1 MPFPPDISG
10 NLTYANRLDLDK
22 IDVFIEGNGNNP
34 MYFSVTGLPDKLS
47 LGRHYFQ
54 IALLDSA
61 KQPYSLKSESKLLFE
76 FKSINDVVLKSDVIG
91 FNLKNGVAL
100 CFVEVLVDPLRSFKE
115 LKDGDGTLV
124 IAGVL
129 EEKNNTAPRIPQ
141 KFKGNINYRCTF
153 PIDIA
158 KNLPNESPILF
169 QSIENIQASSSF
181 SESIL
186 ADADSNQYNRSY
198 IHISASHLK
207 TFGGRVDK
215 IELSYSEQRSRT
227 DEFKIISTFPLTN
240 STAFEYTNENT
251 GGLNPISIEE
261 KFPMPREARRKGN
274 INFRL
279 RFLNSAGIYAQDIKN
294 PNTDVIIS
302 GSLIIT
308 GSPLILETDD
318 NLVTGSGAISFGA
331 SLEDSVKMVPDLKA
345 KSVKFQHVVDGVP
358 QKTLLSIEGKNSGKL
373 IFDPEENNISGL
385 RSSGSTIL
393 AAENSFISSSELST
407 IMSSKDSH
415 ISQSW
420 WSSIIGGYQS
430 KISFKAVD
438 GVNNDYGMSNVI
450 IAAQASHI
458 KLDKLTNNGSYNAI
472 ITGLFNKITTDD
484 NSGGI
489 DPKFT
494 SIIGG
499 IGNQI
504 TGSWGSTIIGSY
516 GGKISASVGSDP
528 VGGFSGIINS
538 FFSNVEHHASFSAV
552 IGGNK
557 ITASKPNTVYIPS
570 LVIGNGPDS
579 TGGIISASEVYS
591 AGNIKATGDI
601 IATRF
606 ITSQSVI
613 HTSSGSNAF
622 GNSSDDTHIFT
633 GSVEISGST
642 TMKAGTVNFGLP
654 WPGAAAY
661 TGEGTDVHFWGGT
674 SDKQMKWEGD
684 NGTLHLHNDVE
695 MRFGSPFAGFT
706 HRHAIFLDSNTLMFG
721 KGSGGTQ
728 ATEQNVEF
736 RLGSSNF
743 RVSGSATNVGVD
755 ILEGN
760 ISASGHITA
769 SGDISSSGTI
779 SSTGIRL
786 VDGASIEVIGESDN
800 KIELDNGGHKY
811 NAQDGDVMYYN
822 EAGNNVDVRID
833 GNAGTNF
840 FSQGDAQKI
849 GIGGQ
854 LSPSSSLDITGDL
867 RTTSHITASGNI
879 SSSGDGGFIGK
890 LLNLTE
896 GDNSNIIFDGDS
908 NLNAVGKSGTEV
920 NFGSGGDWTDVKI
933 GRSAAQPK
941 RIQIHG
947 HITAS
952 GNISSSGDIIA
963 TGTVSASNFYL
974 TGSGTTVVHM
984 GFTGDSNIGKW
995 EFHRNGIRRHLFYL
1009 EGRSNQVC
1017 PQDSMVFKSGLI
1029 SSGDDHIIMH
1039 MESGSQT
1046 AYFHGNISASG
1057 HITASGDIRTHGDV
1071 FAQSGSFNV
1080 ISNHPDSDTRIL
1092 FTDDDINIRV
1102 GDINFMDFTQDSV
1115 SELTI
1120 NENSQNLDVRIEGEA
1135 DANLFFTDA
1144 SVSLVGIGT
1153 NAPTKKLQVEGDIS
1167 ASGDLHLGQPPHDI
1181 GKFSVQHGSPTGSGA
1196 TEFTTAGEGYGD
1208 IVRMSAVTT
1217 KPGMIYRFQGNNN
1230 WVLADK
1236 DSELTG
1242 TDMLAVAM
1250 GTNSGTDGMLLRGF
1264 AHISQS
1270 GTIGMANRAFIG
1282 DNGVATGSFTNFAS
1296 GDFVRA
1302 IGYMLNAGNS
1312 NGSASMYFN
1321 PDNTYIEKA

>member
-1 MPFPPDISG
+1 
-10 NLTYANRLDLDK
+10 
-22 IDVFIEGNGNNP
+22 
-34 MYFSVTGLPDKLS
+34 
-47 LGRHYFQ
+47 
-54 IALLDSA
+54 
-61 KQPYSLKSESKLLFE
+61 
-76 FKSINDVVLKSDVIG
+76 
-91 FNLKNGVAL
+91 
-100 CFVEVLVDPLRSFKE
+100 
-115 LKDGDGTLV
+115 
-124 IAGVL
+124 
-129 EEKNNTAPRIPQ
+129 TAPRIPQ

-591 AGNIKATGDI
+591 AGNIK
-601 IATRF
+601 
-606 ITSQSVI
+606 
-613 HTSSGSNAF
+613 
-622 GNSSDDTHIFT
+622 
-633 GSVEISGST
+633 
-642 TMKAGTVNFGLP
+642 
-654 WPGAAAY
+654 
-661 TGEGTDVHFWGGT
+661 
-674 SDKQMKWEGD
+674 
-684 NGTLHLHNDVE
+684 
-695 MRFGSPFAGFT
+695 
-706 HRHAIFLDSNTLMFG
+706 
-721 KGSGGTQ
+721 
-728 ATEQNVEF
+728 
-736 RLGSSNF
+736 
-743 RVSGSATNVGVD
+743 
-755 ILEGN
+755 
-760 ISASGHITA
+760 
-769 SGDISSSGTI
+769 
-779 SSTGIRL
+779 
-786 VDGASIEVIGESDN
+786 
-800 KIELDNGGHKY
+800 
-811 NAQDGDVMYYN
+811 
-822 EAGNNVDVRID
+822 
-833 GNAGTNF
+833 
-840 FSQGDAQKI
+840 
-849 GIGGQ
+849 
-854 LSPSSSLDITGDL
+854 
-867 RTTSHITASGNI
+867 
-879 SSSGDGGFIGK
+879 
-890 LLNLTE
+890 
-896 GDNSNIIFDGDS
+896 
-908 NLNAVGKSGTEV
+908 
-920 NFGSGGDWTDVKI
+920 
-933 GRSAAQPK
+933 
-941 RIQIHG
+941 
-947 HITAS
+947 
-952 GNISSSGDIIA
+952 
-963 TGTVSASNFYL
+963 
-974 TGSGTTVVHM
+974 
-984 GFTGDSNIGKW
+984 
-995 EFHRNGIRRHLFYL
+995 
-1009 EGRSNQVC
+1009 
-1017 PQDSMVFKSGLI
+1017 
-1029 SSGDDHIIMH
+1029 
-1039 MESGSQT
+1039 
-1046 AYFHGNISASG
+1046 
-1057 HITASGDIRTHGDV
+1057 
-1071 FAQSGSFNV
+1071 
-1080 ISNHPDSDTRIL
+1080 
-1092 FTDDDINIRV
+1092 
-1102 GDINFMDFTQDSV
+1102 
-1115 SELTI
+1115 
-1120 NENSQNLDVRIEGEA
+1120 
-1135 DANLFFTDA
+1135 
-1144 SVSLVGIGT
+1144 
-1153 NAPTKKLQVEGDIS
+1153 
-1167 ASGDLHLGQPPHDI
+1167 
-1181 GKFSVQHGSPTGSGA
+1181 
-1196 TEFTTAGEGYGD
+1196 
-1208 IVRMSAVTT
+1208 
-1217 KPGMIYRFQGNNN
+1217 
-1230 WVLADK
+1230 
-1236 DSELTG
+1236 
-1242 TDMLAVAM
+1242 
-1250 GTNSGTDGMLLRGF
+1250 
-1264 AHISQS
+1264 
-1270 GTIGMANRAFIG
+1270 
-1282 DNGVATGSFTNFAS
+1282 
-1296 GDFVRA
+1296 
-1302 IGYMLNAGNS
+1302 
-1312 NGSASMYFN
+1312 
-1321 PDNTYIEKA
+1321 